1 MSGSMKSSRIAVLAV
16 VLLALT
22 IVPFVSDDTD
32 AMAVINNGDGQ
43 VSWDFDNMDGGYIR
57 FSVNNLDGSFTMDV
71 TVYEGDDVVATLEG
85 VRVAANSVT
94 EVTVDSSD
102 GWFEVGVDDGLYA
115 VKVHVTAV
123 YEYFT
128 GDTYTVNAKLDIWL
142 PGEYRETA

>member
-57 FSVNNLDGSFTMDV
+57 FSV
-71 TVYEGDDVVATLEG
+71 
-85 VRVAANSVT
+85 
-94 EVTVDSSD
+94 
-102 GWFEVGVDDGLYA
+102 
-115 VKVHVTAV
+115 
-123 YEYFT
+123 
-128 GDTYTVNAKLDIWL
+128 
-142 PGEYRETA
+142 